1 MVAVHAHRGQVASI
15 APLLTAYAALGH
27 SADVQERAG
36 YRAAEAIAL
45 QAERRHAEALAAG
58 EEALSAL
65 EVLGPGSEVVKQ
77 GFTEAV
83 EAALALGDLAK
94 VEALLTVVDRLRPGE
109 RPPYLHA
116 QAARFRARLA
126 ATRDDPPERAEAGFK
141 AAAGLLRELQMPFW
155 LGVVLLEHT
164 EWLAAQDRPGDAA
177 PLLEEA
183 TAIFERLG
191 ARPWSERAARL
202 AGRPAQARS

>member
-1 MVAVHAHRGQVASI
+1 MPRSTGIRWPTTSW
-15 APLLTAYAALGH
+15 APAPEATW
-27 SADVQERAG
+27 
-36 YRAAEAIAL
+36 AAEAIAY
-45 QAERRHAEALAAG
+45 QAEERHAEALAAG
-58 EEALSAL
+58 EEALAAL

-83 EAALALGDLAK
+83 EAALALGDLARA
-94 VEALLTVVDRLRPGE
+94 ESLLAVVDRLRPGE

-116 QAARFRARLA
+116 QAVRLRARLA
-126 ATRDDPPERAEAGFK
+126 WVGGDPERAEAGFK

-155 LGVVLLEHT
+155 LAVVLLEHA
-164 EWLAAQDRPGDAA
+164 EWLSAQDRPGDAG

-183 TAIFERLG
+183 GTIFERLG
-191 ARPWSERAARL
+191 ARPWSERVARL